1 MGGATYLTRLNAK
14 HAIYLIRSNEGLT
27 LEKSASE
34 TPDGDQYTLS
44 SIVSLIKFNRERIKI
59 ENQCRKYLQR
69 Y

>member
-1 MGGATYLTRLNAK
+1 MGGATYRTRLNAK

-34 TPDGDQYTLS
+34 TPYGGQYTLS
-44 SIVSLIKFNRERIKI
+44 LIVSLIKFNRERIQI
-59 ENQCRKYLQR
+59 ENQSRKYLQR